1 MRSCDGVD
9 SNVNTVFC
17 CCPRHPDKLRV
28 VWIRR
33 NRRHMTKVR
42 LSIAEATVQHV
53 QGSYNKTLILA
64 RFLHSS
70 VGGEKIQ
77 IAFPVFVVCGS
88 PTPGNRGSQTPT
100 EAWSS
105 GSFLRTWT
113 SQSLSL
119 RYEEKHVLGHV
130 TRLRRDNI
138 PLVARSPMQRSTRTR
153 NGPSS
158 LKM

>member
-1 MRSCDGVD
+1 M
-9 SNVNTVFC
+9 
-17 CCPRHPDKLRV
+17 

-42 LSIAEATVQHV
+42 LMIAEATVQHV
-53 QGSYNKTLILA
+53 QGSYNKNNFDSCT
-64 RFLHSS
+64 FSPFKMC
-70 VGGEKIQ
+70 GGKKIQ
-77 IAFPVFVVCGS
+77 IVFPVFVVCGS

-130 TRLRRDNI
+130 TCLRHDSI

-153 NGPSS
+153 SGPSS
-158 LKM
+158 LKT